1 MDLLVV
7 AGGTSQERTHSA
19 VAVIGAVLDNV
30 TRRNWIA
37 KAAARPNGIQQ
48 NR

>member
-1 MDLLVV
+1 MLGDGSSTHDLLVV

-30 TRRNWIA
+30 TRRN
-37 KAAARPNGIQQ
+37 
-48 NR
+48 